1 MLTDDSDY
9 ILVVEDDAAIREA
22 IASVILDEDGP
33 GVKGAGDGR
42 AALDILLES
51 PPPLLILLDLMM
63 PVMDGIEFLHEKNRR
78 PALAGIPVCVM
89 SARQRSGVKL
99 LGVDDFLQKPF
110 ELDALLSVVGRYA
123 PAPAQV
129 WPKRIVR

>member
-63 PVMDGIEFLHEKNRR
+63 PVMDGWQFRVSQKDDPE
-78 PALAGIPVCVM
+78 LAFIPVRLN
-89 SARQRSGVKL
+89 A
-99 LGVDDFLQKPF
+99 
-110 ELDALLSVVGRYA
+110 DAQSE
-123 PAPAQV
+123 PMFF
-129 WPKRIVR
+129 